1 MYRLYHP
8 DLEVGGGVGDL
19 SHYWRKTMFLFKWI
33 TANQLLA
40 FVVLNIVLVDLVQAI
55 SVYRK
60 GFGQIVSLAGYYGDR
75 AFVFMILIISSVLVK
90 NGVEFKSSLQ
100 TQTIVVCAIYVV
112 SVIIAQKYLPPPTIE
127 DKYHNF
133 VILPLYAII
142 LICGGLKTLGRANPL
157 EYLGMFACLGIW
169 LALLLVDI
177 KHGRLNQKAFMEALK
192 LPV

>member
-1 MYRLYHP
+1 
-8 DLEVGGGVGDL
+8 
-19 SHYWRKTMFLFKWI
+19 MFLFKWI
-33 TANQLLA
+33 VANQLWA
-40 FVVLNIVLVDLVQAI
+40 FVILNIVLVDLVQAI

-90 NGVEFKSSLQ
+90 SGAEFTSNLK
-100 TQTIVVCAIYVV
+100 TQVFIVCAIYVV

-142 LICGGLKTLGRANPL
+142 LICGGLKTIGRANPL
-157 EYLGMFACLGIW
+157 EYFGMFACLSIW
-169 LALLLVDI
+169 LVFLLVDI
-177 KHGRLNQKAFMEALK
+177 KYGRLNQKVFMQTLK